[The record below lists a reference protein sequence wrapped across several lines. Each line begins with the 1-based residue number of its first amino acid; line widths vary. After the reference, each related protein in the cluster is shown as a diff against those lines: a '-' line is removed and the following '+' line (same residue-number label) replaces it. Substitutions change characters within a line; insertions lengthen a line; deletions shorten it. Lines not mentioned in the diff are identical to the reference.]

1 MKRNSLRYKLFLDY
15 AKVILISFLAVT
27 FIFLITEIPKLQENT
42 IASLQQNGTNI
53 ALSIDREFD
62 QMKMVGANIAYSN
75 LIKERFLDYI
85 SESSTTSTTSAD
97 SYSQLE
103 NTKVLGDL
111 LTSIIGPDR
120 PVDQINL
127 FDSGGEIISSGLWSG
142 TRSGDPQKQPWYND
156 LMQNSLSKTFIY
168 TGSDPLISNNFTD
181 PAAQNFITFAEKY
194 YDKFNNLQGFIEI
207 KENVR
212 KALETAILYH
222 SVYGE
227 KVYIFDGKGNIIYP
241 SAQTNAKFIYDFAA
255 KSNFPTDITQLD
267 SLQNKQYFICAP
279 SKSSDFVTVML
290 ISEQDLFSPLTNY
303 IGYVLITTL
312 CTLGIA
318 LVMAYFIAQRI
329 TTPIGKIYN
338 EVVHFDINKP
348 HVKKDL
354 NSNIIEIKA
363 LYDSF
368 SDMQEK
374 LLDSINK
381 QLLLQK
387 QEMQSKM
394 LALQSQMNPHF
405 LYNSL
410 AIMQAMAEDGY
421 TKEIMA
427 LCQSMSHILRYIS
440 SDTEQEVTLRDEL
453 HYTEDYLSC
462 MMIRHQGDLTYSINI
477 PEEMMGIRIPKLCIQ
492 LLVENSIKYSST
504 KRPPY
509 HITISGEIQDENYEI
524 SIKDNGPGFSKDALD
539 MIGSKLNEI
548 NETGL
553 LPSLEINGMGI
564 LNVYIRY
571 KLLHGDDIIF
581 RVENNLIHGAC
592 VTIGGKYESR

>member
-1 MKRNSLRYKLFLDY
+1 VKRNSLRYKLFLDY
-15 AKVILISFLAVT
+15 SKVILSSFLAVT
-27 FIFLITEIPKLQENT
+27 FIFLITEIPKLRENT

-62 QMKMVGANIAYSN
+62 QMKMVGSNIAYSN

-85 SESSTTSTTSAD
+85 SESSTTSTNSAD
-97 SYSQLE
+97 LYSQLE

-127 FDSGGEIISSGLWSG
+127 FDSGGEVISSGLWSG
-142 TRSGDPQKQPWYND
+142 TRSDDPQKQPWYND
-156 LMQNSLSKTFIY
+156 LMQNNLSKTFLY
-168 TGSDPLISNNFTD
+168 TGSDPLISDNFTD
-181 PAAQNFITFAEKY
+181 PMAQNFITFAEKY

-212 KALETAILYH
+212 KALETAILYR

-227 KVYIFDGKGNIIYP
+227 NVYIFDGKGNIVYP
-241 SAQTNAKFIYDFAA
+241 STPTNSEYIYDFAV
-255 KSNFPTDITQLD
+255 KNNFPTEITQ
-267 SLQNKQYFICAP
+267 LQNKQYLICAP
-279 SKSSDFVTVML
+279 SKSSNFTTIML
-290 ISEQDLFSPLTNY
+290 ISEQDLFSPLINY

-329 TTPIGKIYN
+329 TTPIGKIYD

-354 NSNIIEIKA
+354 NTNIIEITA

-368 SDMQEK
+368 SDMHEK
-374 LLDSINK
+374 LSDSINK
-381 QLLLQK
+381 QLLMQK

-421 TKEIMA
+421 IKEIMA

-440 SDTEQEVTLRDEL
+440 SDTDQEVMLKDEL
-453 HYTEDYLSC
+453 LYSEDYLSC
-462 MMIRHQGDLTYSINI
+462 MMIRYSGDLTYSVNI
-477 PEEMMGIRIPKLCIQ
+477 PDEMMEIKIPKLCIQ

-509 HITISGEIQDENYEI
+509 HITIAGQIKNENYEI
-524 SIKDNGPGFSKDALD
+524 SIKDNGPGFSKEALD

-571 KLLHGDDIIF
+571 KLLHGEDIIF
-581 RVENNLIHGAC
+581 RVENNMIHGAC
-592 VTIGGKYESR
+592 VTIGGKYESK

>member
-1 MKRNSLRYKLFLDY
+1 MLNNIS
-15 AKVILISFLAVT
+15 KVFV
-27 FIFLITEIPKLQENT
+27 
-42 IASLQQNGTNI
+42 
-53 ALSIDREFD
+53 
-62 QMKMVGANIAYSN
+62 
-75 LIKERFLDYI
+75 
-85 SESSTTSTTSAD
+85 
-97 SYSQLE
+97 
-103 NTKVLGDL
+103 
-111 LTSIIGPDR
+111 
-120 PVDQINL
+120 
-127 FDSGGEIISSGLWSG
+127 
-142 TRSGDPQKQPWYND
+142 
-156 LMQNSLSKTFIY
+156 Y
-168 TGSDPLISNNFTD
+168 TGSDPLISSYFTN
-181 PAAQNFITFAEKY
+181 PTAQNFITFAEKY

-212 KALETAILYH
+212 TALQTAIAYH

-227 KVYIFDGKGNIIYP
+227 NVYIFDGKGNIVYP
-241 SAQTNAKFIYDFAA
+241 SSLADAKYIYDFAA
-255 KSNFPTDITQLD
+255 KNNFPTEITQLD
-267 SLQNKQYFICAP
+267 NSQNKQYLICAP
-279 SKSSDFVTVML
+279 SKSSNFMTITL
-290 ISEQDLFSPLTNY
+290 ISEQDLFSPLINY

-318 LVMAYFIAQRI
+318 LVMAYVVAQRI
-329 TTPIGKIYN
+329 TTPIGKIYD
-338 EVVHFDINKP
+338 EFVHFDINKP

-354 NSNIIEIKA
+354 NTNIIEITA

-368 SDMQEK
+368 SDMHEK

-387 QEMQSKM
+387 QELQSKM

-421 TKEIMA
+421 IKEIMA

-440 SDTEQEVTLRDEL
+440 SDTDQEVMLKDEL

-462 MMIRHQGDLTYSINI
+462 MMIRYPGDLTYSVNI
-477 PEEMMGIRIPKLCIQ
+477 PDEMMEIKIPKLCIQ

-509 HITISGEIQDENYEI
+509 HITIAGQIKNGNYEI
-524 SIKDNGPGFSKDALD
+524 SIKDNGPGFSKESLEI
-539 MIGSKLNEI
+539 IGTKLSEI

-571 KLLHGDDIIF
+571 KVLHGDDIIF
-581 RVENNLIHGAC
+581 KVENNTMHGAC
-592 VTIGGKYESR
+592 VTIGGKYESI